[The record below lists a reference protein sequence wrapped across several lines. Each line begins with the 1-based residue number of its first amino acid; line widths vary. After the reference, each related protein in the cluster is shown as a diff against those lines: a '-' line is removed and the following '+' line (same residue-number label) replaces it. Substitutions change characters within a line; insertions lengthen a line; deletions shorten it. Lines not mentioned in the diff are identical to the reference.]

1 MGAEPFALALVAY
14 LLTYAL
20 HSTLL
25 ISAAWLV
32 SRRLGE
38 ARARLCERIWKVA
51 LVGGLASAAL
61 QLGCGFQPPLGRW
74 ILRSEP
80 HAAAPAVPGPAPA
93 ERAAPA
99 KLPKVTPVVAP
110 PFGGAPLWVDASLA
124 HEQTLR
130 VPGGARRSARAKS
143 ARGSPS
149 AAVLAPE
156 AMARAGHEDSG
167 LGEARPATRWPA
179 LAAALWIAG
188 GIAGFLL
195 FARGFLNLGR
205 ALRGRRELGEG
216 PLFEALERLRERAAF
231 RRPVRVWV
239 VPQLSSPVSFAF
251 PRPQICVPP
260 RALDELSAAEQE
272 AMLAHELAHLARGDS
287 LWLAAGWLLERVL
300 FFQPLNRVARREL
313 EELFEIL
320 CDDWAVRQTGR
331 ELPLASCLA
340 RVATWIVG
348 ERRPLPV
355 PQMAHGMSGA
365 RSRSRLARRVERLLE
380 ERRAEA
386 ERPCRWVAAL
396 SAALLAVL
404 ALAGPGVSVAGA
416 QREPSPEVERE
427 APAPAHDAP
436 EWVEPERDEP
446 QRRALELCAEAP
458 PEPRAALA
466 RELAELDLALG
477 LLLEEIEALHDDL
490 AGLEE
495 APDLR
500 RALRSLEL
508 RALELAARRTEAWAR
523 IDSLSPRGA
532 SAAGSAPAEAPTPKE
547 KR

>member
-1 MGAEPFALALVAY
+1 MGAEPLALALVAY

-25 ISAAWLV
+25 VSAAWLV

-61 QLGCGFQPPLGRW
+61 QLGCGFEPPLGRW

-80 HAAAPAVPGPAPA
+80 HAAAPA

-99 KLPKVTPVVAP
+99 ELPEVTPVVAP
-110 PFGGAPLWVDASLA
+110 PFGPAPLWVDPGLA
-124 HEQTLR
+124 QEETLR

-143 ARGSPS
+143 VHTSPS
-149 AAVLAPE
+149 AALPE
-156 AMARAGHEDSG
+156 PGAIAREDSA
-167 LGEARPATRWPA
+167 LGETPPATRWPA

-188 GIAGFLL
+188 GIAGLL
-195 FARGFLNLGR
+195 FFARGFLHLGR
-205 ALRGRRELGEG
+205 TLRGRRELGEG
-216 PLFEALERLRERAAF
+216 PLFEALESLRERAAL
-231 RRPVRVWV
+231 RRVRLWV
-239 VPQLSSPVSFAF
+239 VPELSSPVSFAF

-355 PQMAHGMSGA
+355 PQMASGA

-416 QREPSPEVERE
+416 QREPAPEVDLE
-427 APAPAHDAP
+427 APAPADD
-436 EWVEPERDEP
+436 RDEP
-446 QRRALELCAEAP
+446 QRPAPERRAGAP
-458 PEPRAALA
+458 AEPRAALA
-466 RELAELDLALG
+466 RALAELDLALG
-477 LLLEEIEALHDDL
+477 LLLEEIETLHDEL
-490 AGLEE
+490 AGLED
-495 APDLR
+495 APDLQ

-508 RALELAARRTEAWAR
+508 RAVELAARRTEAWAR

>member
-1 MGAEPFALALVAY
+1 MGAEPLALALVAY

-25 ISAAWLV
+25 VSAAWLV

-38 ARARLCERIWKVA
+38 SSARSCERVWKVA

-61 QLGCGFQPPLGRW
+61 QLGCGFEPPLGGW

-80 HAAAPAVPGPAPA
+80 HAAAPAPPGP
-93 ERAAPA
+93 ERAAQTELPA
-99 KLPKVTPVVAP
+99 VTPVLAP
-110 PFGGAPLWVDASLA
+110 PFGGAPLWVDTRLA
-124 HEQTLR
+124 KEQTLR
-130 VPGGARRSARAKS
+130 VPRGAGTRRPARAES
-143 ARGSPS
+143 ALGPTG
-149 AAVLAPE
+149 AVAPE
-156 AMARAGHEDSG
+156 PDAVAHVEEADSAVVG
-167 LGEARPATRWPA
+167 TSLPARWPA

-188 GIAGFLL
+188 GIVGLFL
-195 FARGFLNLGR
+195 FARGFLRLGR
-205 ALRGRRELGEG
+205 ALRGRRELSEG
-216 PLFEALERLRERAAF
+216 PLVEALGRLRERAAF
-231 RRPVRVWV
+231 RRTVRLWV
-239 VPQLSSPVSFAF
+239 VPELKAPVSFAF

-260 RALDELSAAEQE
+260 RALCELSAAEQE

-355 PQMAHGMSGA
+355 PQMAGMASGA
-365 RSRSRLARRVERLLE
+365 RSRSRLSRRVERLLE
-380 ERRAEA
+380 ERRAEP
-386 ERPCRWVAAL
+386 ERPRRWVAPLA
-396 SAALLAVL
+396 AALLAAL

-416 QREPSPEVERE
+416 QREPAPEAPPEPLPPTDRAIQRSAE
-427 APAPAHDAP
+427 APA
-436 EWVEPERDEP
+436 
-446 QRRALELCAEAP
+446 
-458 PEPRAALA
+458 EPRAALA

-477 LLLEEIEALHDDL
+477 LLLEEIEALHVELGPLEDASDL
-490 AGLEE
+490 Q
-495 APDLR
+495 

-508 RALELAARRTEAWAR
+508 RAVELAARRTAAWAL
-523 IDSLSPRGA
+523 IDSLSPRG
-532 SAAGSAPAEAPTPKE
+532 GSATGSEPAEAPTPKE